1 MTTERELKSREKVR
15 IDENI
20 LNSLLE
26 AKGMSKRDLSAEL
39 YKGRTFIS
47 NTFRQYDGWIKR
59 LYLSGIAKVLGVSED
74 VLLYKEPASEPAPE
88 PAPEPKPKFNCYVSE
103 MTDTE
108 LSELIYKAVYS
119 AVKHAWENE

>member
-1 MTTERELKSREKVR
+1 MTTKRELKSREKVR

-26 AKGMSKRDLSAEL
+26 AKGMSKRDLSAEI
-39 YKGRTFIS
+39 YKGKTFIS
-47 NTFRQYDGWIKR
+47 NTFCQYDGWIKR
-59 LYLSGIAKVLGVSED
+59 LYLSGIAKALGVSED
-74 VLLYKEPASEPAPE
+74 VLLYKEPE
-88 PAPEPKPKFNCYVSE
+88 PEPKPKFNCYVSE

>member
-1 MTTERELKSREKVR
+1 MATKRELKAREKVR

-26 AKGMSKRDLSAEL
+26 TKGMSRRDLSRRI
-39 YKGRTFIS
+39 YKGKTFIS
-47 NTFRQYDGWIKR
+47 NIFCQYDGWTKR
-59 LYLSGIAKVLGVSED
+59 LYLTGIAKELGVSED
-74 VLLYKEPASEPAPE
+74 VLLYKEPAFE
-88 PAPEPKPKFNCYVSE
+88 PEPKPKFNCYVSE

-108 LSELIYKAVYS
+108 LSELIYKAVYN

>member
-15 IDENI
+15 IDESI

-39 YKGRTFIS
+39 YKGKSFIT
-47 NTFRQYDGWIKR
+47 NTFRVYDGWTKR
-59 LYLSGIAKVLGVSED
+59 LYLTGIAKVLGVSED
-74 VLLYKEPASEPAPE
+74 VLLYKESAPE
-88 PAPEPKPKFNCYVSE
+88 PEPKPFNCYVSE

-108 LSELIYKAVYS
+108 LSDLIYKAVYS
-119 AVKHAWENE
+119 AVKNAWENDEE

>member
-1 MTTERELKSREKVR
+1 MTTKKELKAREKVR

-26 AKGMSKRDLSAEL
+26 TKGMSKRDLSRRI
-39 YKGRTFIS
+39 YKGKTFIS

-59 LYLSGIAKVLGVSED
+59 LYLTGIAKELGVSED
-74 VLLYKEPASEPAPE
+74 VLLYKEPAPE
-88 PAPEPKPKFNCYVSE
+88 PNPPKKEFYCYVSE

-108 LSELIYKAVYS
+108 LSELIYKAIYN
-119 AVKHAWENE
+119 AVKHAWENEE

>member
-1 MTTERELKSREKVR
+1 MATKRELKAREKVR
-15 IDENI
+15 IDESI

-26 AKGMSKRDLSAEL
+26 AKGMSRRELSRKI

-47 NTFRQYDGWIKR
+47 NIFCEYDGWTKR
-59 LYLSGIAKVLGVSED
+59 LYLTGIAKELGVSED
-74 VLLYKEPASEPAPE
+74 VLLYKEPAPAPE
-88 PAPEPKPKFNCYVSE
+88 PEPKSRYVSE

-119 AVKHAWENE
+119 VVKHAWENE

>member
-1 MTTERELKSREKVR
+1 MATKRDLKAREKVR

-26 AKGMSKRDLSAEL
+26 AKGMSREDLSAEI
-39 YKGRTFIS
+39 YKGKTFIS
-47 NTFRQYDGWIKR
+47 NTFRQYDGWIKK
-59 LYLSGIAKVLGVSED
+59 LYLSGIAKALNVSED
-74 VLLYKEPASEPAPE
+74 VLLYKESALEPE
-88 PAPEPKPKFNCYVSE
+88 PEPKQEFYCYVSE

-119 AVKHAWENE
+119 AVKHAWENDEE